1 MNNLSIFLSYNLSST
16 DMVVIWRL
24 QTLAAA
30 HGITMYVPHPE
41 ERRSDRISSFA
52 AQMIDASTLVIAFCT
67 KQLSSK
73 VLQEINYALNK
84 SKPVLLI
91 VEQGVELPRP
101 LKGFPVLAFDPQRPG
116 DFEKRLIDH
125 LDSNRMRYQLKK
137 REARAVGTLLG
148 IGLAL
153 LALWLLTKEK

>member
-1 MNNLSIFLSYNLSST
+1 MNSLSIFLSYNLSRT

-41 ERRSDRISSFA
+41 DRRGDHIPSA
-52 AQMIDASTLVIAFCT
+52 VAQMIDASTLFIAFCT
-67 KQLSSK
+67 KQLGPK
-73 VLQEINYALNK
+73 VMQEIRYALNK
-84 SKPVLLI
+84 SKPILLI
-91 VEQGVELPRP
+91 VEQGVEVPDL
-101 LKGFPVLAFDPQRPG
+101 LKGFPALTFDPQRPG
-116 DFEKRLIDH
+116 DFEKRLLDH
-125 LDSNRMRYQLKK
+125 LDSNQARYQLKK
-137 REARAVGTLLG
+137 KEARAVGTLLG